1 MVTIIKYSLK
11 THKPVFLSIN
21 RSFDAV
27 LATRESNSKLVI
39 CYEEVQLRLCFFA
52 S

>member
-1 MVTIIKYSLK
+1 MVTITKYSLK
-11 THKPVFLSIN
+11 HKPVFLSIN

-39 CYEEVQLRLCFFA
+39 CYEEVQA
-52 S
+52 